1 MIELKR
7 SAEVAEVEKV
17 ELFSIDGKVY
27 EVPAKPPLTIALKYL
42 TEMRTLGSGFAEMA
56 LLERLLGEEG
66 YTALLNFDEL
76 TPEVFG
82 QVVDAASTLALG
94 LLEAK
99 DEGNDDSGSGS

>member
-7 SAEVAEVEKV
+7 SAEKAEVEKV

-27 EVPAKPPLTIALKYL
+27 EVPAKPPLTVALKYL

-66 YTALLNFDEL
+66 YTALLGFDEL

-82 QVVDAASTLALG
+82 QVVDAATELALG
-94 LLEAK
+94 LLEDK
-99 DEGNDDSGSGS
+99 PEGNDDSGSGS